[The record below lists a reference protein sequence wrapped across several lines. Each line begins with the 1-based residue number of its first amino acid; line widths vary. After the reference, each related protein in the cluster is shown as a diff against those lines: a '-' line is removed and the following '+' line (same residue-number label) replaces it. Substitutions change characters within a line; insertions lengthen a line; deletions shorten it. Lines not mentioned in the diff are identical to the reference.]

1 MEDVVIRLDARQMA
15 RSEPT
20 TLEQVAARAGVSP
33 GTASRVLNGKNKENR
48 PAIARR
54 SDRIR
59 RIALQLGY
67 RPNAAARSISRG
79 RFRAVAFVTCGDIGI
94 DWYPISELNGIHAA
108 LDKLEWRLLFNELP
122 AAKIKD
128 SKLIPQIFRES
139 AVDALLVNLLPA
151 FAENTVEYFEAQP
164 VPCVWLNL
172 KRDLRSVY
180 PDDLGGAA
188 MAVRWLTNRGHQR
201 IGYFSRAFTGS
212 FTHYSATDRFAG
224 FSRTMK
230 EDGLSPHRHLEL
242 FTDNLTD
249 MPTVMQRAELYL
261 KTFPDSQ
268 AVLCYEYE
276 EAICMM
282 FAAQRA
288 GLRMPE
294 DLEIIGFNEREIRGS
309 SGLSIPTVIVPFQE
323 VGRRAVEMVEK
334 IIDTGRLDVE
344 SIAVPYK
351 STLI

>member
-1 MEDVVIRLDARQMA
+1 MLRLETGQMA

-79 RFRAVAFVTCGDIGI
+79 RFRAVAFVTCGDIGN

-122 AAKIKD
+122 ASKIND
-128 SKLIPQIFRES
+128 SKLIPQLFRES
-139 AVDALLVNLLPA
+139 AVDALIVNLLPS
-151 FAENTVEYFEAQP
+151 FTENTVEYFEAQP
-164 VPCVWLNL
+164 LPCVWLNL

-180 PDDLGGAA
+180 PDDMSGAT
-188 MAVRWLTNRGHQR
+188 MAVRWLAKRGHKH
-201 IGYFSRAFTGS
+201 IGYFSRLFSGS
-212 FTHYSATDRFAG
+212 SHYSATDRFNG
-224 FSRTMK
+224 FSRTLK
-230 EDGLSPHRHLEL
+230 ADGLSPHRHLEL
-242 FTDNLTD
+242 IADNLSV
-249 MPTVMQRAELYL
+249 MPPVLERAELFL
-261 KTFPDSQ
+261 KTFPDTQ
-268 AVLCYEYE
+268 AVLCYEFE
-276 EAICMM
+276 EAICMA
-282 FAAQRA
+282 FAAQHA
-288 GLRMPE
+288 GRRVPE
-294 DLEIIGFNEREIRGS
+294 DLEIVGFNEREIRSS
-309 SGLSIPTVIVPFQE
+309 SGLKIPTVVVPFQE

-344 SIAVPYK
+344 SISVPYK
-351 STLI
+351 SILI